1 MLTLYVDADACPVKD
16 ETYKVAKRHG
26 LNVTVVANQ
35 WMGMPNDPTIRL
47 EVVDDG
53 FDAADDWIVAHV
65 AQGDIVISEDIP
77 LAARCIAKGAR
88 VLTGRG
94 KIYDEGSIGG
104 ALAQRQIMQYLRGA
118 GDVKGGAKPMQ
129 ASDRALFL
137 QVLEKLIQSVKKHG
151 T

>member
-1 MLTLYVDADACPVKD
+1 MLHIHIDADACPVKE
-16 ETYKVAKRHG
+16 ETYQVAKRHG

-53 FDAADDWIVAHV
+53 FDAADNWIVAHV
-65 AQGDIVISEDIP
+65 GKGDIVISEDIP
-77 LAARCIAKGAR
+77 LAARCIAKGSR

-104 ALAQRQIMQYLRGA
+104 ALAQRQLMQYLRGA
-118 GDVKGGAKPMQ
+118 GDVKGGVKPMQ
-129 ASDRALFL
+129 ASDRALFR
-137 QVLEKLIQSVKKHG
+137 QELEKLIQSVKKHG
-151 T
+151 

>member
-1 MLTLYVDADACPVKD
+1 MLHIHIDADACPVKD

-65 AQGDIVISEDIP
+65 GQGDIVISEDIP
-77 LAARCIAKGAR
+77 LAARCLAKGAR

-94 KIYDEGSIGG
+94 RIYDEDSIGG
-104 ALAQRQIMQYLRGA
+104 ALAQRQLMQYLRGA

-129 ASDRALFL
+129 TSDRALFL
-137 QVLEKLIQSVKKHG
+137 QELEKLIHSVKKHG
-151 T
+151 